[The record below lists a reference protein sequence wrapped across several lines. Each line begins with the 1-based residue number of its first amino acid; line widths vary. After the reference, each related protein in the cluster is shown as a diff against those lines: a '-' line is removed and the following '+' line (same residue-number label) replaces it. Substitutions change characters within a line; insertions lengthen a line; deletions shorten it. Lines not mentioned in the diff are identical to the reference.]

1 MELRHLRYF
10 IAVAEESNVTRAA
23 ARLRIAQPALSRQM
37 RDLEEELNV
46 LLFDRTNAGIR
57 LTAAGTVFLKHSRSI
72 VSALSV
78 AVRETQ
84 AAAGAA
90 PRRLTVGF
98 LGAFQLSLLQ
108 PVITEVQAAFP
119 GLELDFFQ
127 GMVSEQVNA
136 LRDGK
141 IDLAFVTLPVD
152 FEGLA
157 HAVVI
162 RRDLMVALPMQHRWA
177 SKDEIP
183 LEDLAGEKM
192 VMGNRDSRPEFYDYL
207 VQICREAGFT
217 PKIVKEVGGPPANVI
232 GLVSLNLGVT
242 LFAPTPELED
252 VPNIIWKPLCAPAP
266 AIELALLWE
275 PHRISGVAADFLRIV
290 RERIDPDHT
299 EKKPVRRVGRG
310 KPSGL

>member
-46 LLFDRTNAGIR
+46 LLFERTNAGIR
-57 LTAAGTVFLKHSRSI
+57 LTAAGTIFLKHARSI
-72 VSALSV
+72 VSALS
-78 AVRETQ
+78 AAIRETQ
-84 AAAGAA
+84 AVAGAT
-90 PRRLTVGF
+90 PRRLVVGF

-157 HAVVI
+157 HTVVV
-162 RRDLMVALPMQHRWA
+162 RRDLMVALPKQHRWA
-177 SKDEIP
+177 DRKEIP
-183 LEDLAGEKM
+183 LEDLADEKM
-192 VMGNRDSRPEFYDYL
+192 VMGTRDARPEFYDYL
-207 VQICREAGFT
+207 VNICREAGFT
-217 PKIVKEVGGPPANVI
+217 PKIVKEIGGPPANVI
-232 GLVSLNLGVT
+232 GLVALNLGVS

-252 VPNIIWKPLCAPAP
+252 VPNIVWRPIRAPAP
-266 AIELALLWE
+266 AIELALVWD
-275 PHRISGVAADFLRIV
+275 PHRCSGVAADFIRIV
-290 RERIDPDHT
+290 RERIDPGYS
-299 EKKPVRRVGRG
+299 EKRAVRRAG
-310 KPSGL
+310 KRS